1 MSTID
6 RTIGRVSSDALNK
19 RNKKEVRIN
28 YGEASMTDMAEYFEL
43 VKGKYGLS
51 SDYALAEKLGIA
63 QPEANLMRRGL
74 KIPKPELCIKIA
86 KLLNKNP
93 VELLLIAQKDKAP
106 KQAKEYWTLALT
118 AVDVMLHVP
127 KSPKYIPRKVAAIG
141 EELRELETQTLTY
154 QGAEANAEAVRL
166 VQTAEHSIDAL
177 MERWNIWRKGEALY
191 PSYLLAN
198 QEAAKRGV
206 TIRRLLVLTREQM
219 GQESVVADAIQV
231 MDDQQRVGI
240 KIFYSFRE
248 ELERAPAFHRFEEDY
263 KRRGAARDL
272 NAAMFDREILI
283 FSQSYGQVQL
293 GVVGTPTPITMI
305 NQLQITWKPE
315 LLRDLDPAPLFD
327 MTRYVFDYSS
337 PQAFKTELRRFTRSV
352 T

>member
-1 MSTID
+1 
-6 RTIGRVSSDALNK
+6 
-19 RNKKEVRIN
+19 
-28 YGEASMTDMAEYFEL
+28 MTEIAEYFEL
-43 VKGKYGLS
+43 VKGRYGLT

-141 EELRELETQTLTY
+141 EELRELETRTLTY

-177 MERWNIWRKGEALY
+177 MERWNIWKKGEALY

-198 QEAAKRGV
+198 QEAVKRGV
-206 TIRRLLVLTREQM
+206 IIRRLLVLTREQM
-219 GQESVVADAIQV
+219 RQESVVADAIQV

-240 KIFYSFRE
+240 KLFYSFRE
-248 ELERAPAFHRFEEDY
+248 ELERAPAFQRFEEDY
-263 KRRGAARDL
+263 KRQGAASDL

-293 GVVGTPTPITMI
+293 GVVGAPTPITMI

-327 MTRYVFDYSS
+327 MTRYVFDYSN
-337 PQAFKTELRRFTRSV
+337 PQAFKAELKRFTRSV

>member
-1 MSTID
+1 
-6 RTIGRVSSDALNK
+6 
-19 RNKKEVRIN
+19 
-28 YGEASMTDMAEYFEL
+28 MTDMAEYFEL
-43 VKGKYGLS
+43 VKERYGLS
-51 SDYALAEKLGIA
+51 SDYTLAEKLGIT

-86 KLLNKNP
+86 KLLDKNP

-106 KQAKEYWTLALT
+106 KQAKEYWSLALT

-154 QGAEANAEAVRL
+154 RGAEANAEAVRL
-166 VQTAEHSIDAL
+166 VQTADHSIDAL
-177 MERWNIWRKGEALY
+177 MERWNIWKKGEALY

-198 QEAAKRGV
+198 QEAVKRGV
-206 TIRRLLVLTREQM
+206 IIRRLLVLTREQM

-248 ELERAPAFHRFEEDY
+248 ELERAPAFQRFEEDY
-263 KRRGAARDL
+263 KRQGAARDL
-272 NAAMFDREILI
+272 NAALFDREILI

-305 NQLQITWKPE
+305 NQLQITWQPE

>member
-1 MSTID
+1 MTEI
-6 RTIGRVSSDALNK
+6 
-19 RNKKEVRIN
+19 
-28 YGEASMTDMAEYFEL
+28 ASYFEA
-43 VKGKYGLS
+43 VKDRYGLT
-51 SDYALAEKLGIA
+51 SDYTLAEKLGIA

-106 KQAKEYWTLALT
+106 RQAKEYWTLALT

-127 KSPKYIPRKVAAIG
+127 KNPKYIPRKVAAIG
-141 EELRELETQTLTY
+141 AELRQLETQTLTY
-154 QGAEANAEAVRL
+154 EGAEANAEAVRL
-166 VQTAEHSIDAL
+166 VQTAEHSIDAI
-177 MERWNIWRKGEALY
+177 MERWNIWKKGEALY
-191 PSYLLAN
+191 PNYLLAN

-206 TIRRLLVLTREQM
+206 AIRRLLVLTREQM
-219 GQESVVADAIQV
+219 QQDTMVADAIQV
-231 MDDQQRVGI
+231 MEDQQRAGI
-240 KIFYSFRE
+240 LIFYAFRE
-248 ELERAPAFHRFEEDY
+248 ELEQAPTFQRFEEDY
-263 KRRGAARDL
+263 KRRGAAKDL

-283 FSQSYGQVQL
+283 FSQSYGQMHL

-305 NQLQITWKPE
+305 NQLEITWKPE

-327 MTRYVFDYSS
+327 MTRYVFEYSG
-337 PQAFKTELRRFTRSV
+337 PQAFKVELARLKRSV

>member
-1 MSTID
+1 
-6 RTIGRVSSDALNK
+6 
-19 RNKKEVRIN
+19 
-28 YGEASMTDMAEYFEL
+28 MAEISTYLEA
-43 VKGKYGLS
+43 VKERFDLS

-106 KQAKEYWTLALT
+106 SSAKEYWTLALT

-127 KSPKYIPRKVAAIG
+127 KTPKYIPRKVEAIG
-141 EELRELETQTLTY
+141 RELRQLETQTLTY
-154 QGAEANAEAVRL
+154 EGAEASAEAVRL
-166 VQTAEHSIDAL
+166 VQTAEHSIDAI
-177 MERWNIWRKGEALY
+177 MERWNIWKKGEALY
-191 PSYLLAN
+191 PNYLMAN

-219 GQESVVADAIQV
+219 QQESAVADAVQV
-231 MDDQQRVGI
+231 MEDQHRAGI
-240 KIFYSFRE
+240 KIFYAFRE
-248 ELERAPAFHRFEEDY
+248 ELDRAPAFQRFEEDY
-263 KRRGAARDL
+263 KSQGAARDL

-283 FSQSYGQVQL
+283 FSQSYGQAQL
-293 GVVGTPTPITMI
+293 GVIGRPTPITMI
-305 NQLQITWKPE
+305 NQLEITWKTE
-315 LLRDLDPAPLFD
+315 LLRDLNPAPLFD
-327 MTRYVFDYSS
+327 MTRYVFEYGG
-337 PQAFKTELRRFTRSV
+337 PQAFKVELARFKRSS